1 MKFLIVFVLGWL
13 TQVNPP
19 ADQAADQ
26 VLVFSKT
33 EGYRHQSIELGVKT
47 LEELG
52 AENNFVITHTEDA
65 KVFNSEALK
74 AYKLVIF
81 LNTTGDVL
89 NNQQQDAFKT
99 FINNGGSYLG
109 VHAASDTEYDWSWYG
124 QLVGAYFVSHPKS
137 CEANL
142 IITDANH
149 QSTKHLDAEWEHFD
163 EWYNFK
169 NISPDIKPLIM
180 LDETSYEGGENG
192 DFHPIA
198 WYQEFDGGRA
208 FYTGLGHTLE
218 AYEDP
223 DFRLHLLGGIDYC
236 LKR

>member
-1 MKFLIVFVLGWL
+1 MKCLIIFILAWL
-13 TQVNPP
+13 TNVNPP
-19 ADQAADQ
+19 ADQ

-33 EGYRHQSIELGVKT
+33 GGYRHKSIEIGVKT

-52 AENNFVITHTEDA
+52 AEDNFVITHTEDA
-65 KVFNSEALK
+65 KVFNSEDLK

-89 NNQQQDAFKT
+89 NNEQQNAFKT

-109 VHAASDTEYDWSWYG
+109 VHAASDTEFEWPWYG
-124 QLVGAYFVSHPKS
+124 ELVGAYFISHPKS

-149 QSTKHLDAEWEHFD
+149 QSTKYLDTEWKHFD

-169 NISPDIKPLIM
+169 NINPNIQPIIM

-192 DFHPIA
+192 DFHPIS
-198 WYQEFDGGRA
+198 WYQEFDGGRS
-208 FYTGLGHTLE
+208 FYTGLGHTIE
-218 AYEDP
+218 SYDDP
-223 DFRLHLLGGIDYC
+223 DFRAHLLGGINYC